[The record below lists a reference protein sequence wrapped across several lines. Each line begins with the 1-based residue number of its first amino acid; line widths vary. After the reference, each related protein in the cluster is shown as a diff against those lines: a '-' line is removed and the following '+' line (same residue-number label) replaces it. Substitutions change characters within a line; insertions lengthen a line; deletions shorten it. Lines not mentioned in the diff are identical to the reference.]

1 MKRPSMLIALVLVA
15 ISGLAVGGAAAGET
29 FRAYT
34 QPGEWFSPGEM
45 YSSYYDWCGNWTE
58 NTFSKGTTAHGLITF
73 IDPSGNWR
81 YSKQGT
87 GVLTRR
93 LTTAEKLAV
102 RKKPHCRNNS
112 GAAYQGGCF
121 AFIESTQCA

>member
-1 MKRPSMLIALVLVA
+1 MLIAPVLVA
-15 ISGLAVGGAAAGET
+15 LFGFAVGGAAAGET
-29 FRAYT
+29 FQPYT

-45 YSSYYDWCGNWTE
+45 YASYYDWCGNWTE
-58 NTFSKGTTAHGLITF
+58 NTFSKGTSAHGLITF

-93 LTTAEKLAV
+93 LTIAERIAV

-112 GAAYQGGCF
+112 SATYQGGCF
-121 AFIESTQCA
+121 AFIESAQCA